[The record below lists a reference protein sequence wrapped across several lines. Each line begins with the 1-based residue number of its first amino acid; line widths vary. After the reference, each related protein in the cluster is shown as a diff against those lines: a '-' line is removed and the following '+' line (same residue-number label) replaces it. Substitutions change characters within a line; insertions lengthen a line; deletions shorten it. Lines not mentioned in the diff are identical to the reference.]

1 MSHALVALA
10 IPASSPVIPAKAGI
24 QKAADIVGTR
34 GGGRLRRLCHNQDLQ
49 DWRDLQ
55 DFAFVRLALFAT
67 TVNPAKTNRDERLPP
82 KDEPDKS

>member
-34 GGGRLRRLCHNQDLQ
+34 GGGCAVSIRIRIFRIGGIYRISLSPGFR
-49 DWRDLQ
+49 
-55 DFAFVRLALFAT
+55 FS
-67 TVNPAKTNRDERLPP
+67 P
-82 KDEPDKS
+82 